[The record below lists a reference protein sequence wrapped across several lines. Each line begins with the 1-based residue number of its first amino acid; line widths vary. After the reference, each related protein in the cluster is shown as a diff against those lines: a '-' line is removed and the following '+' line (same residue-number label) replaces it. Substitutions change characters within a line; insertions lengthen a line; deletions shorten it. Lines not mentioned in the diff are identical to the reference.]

1 MKSAMKVGILI
12 AMSLAGS
19 SMAAATTPAT
29 TTTPAAKS
37 SAMASS
43 TMTPAAKTM
52 EKAKISEA
60 RASEIALRQ
69 VDKGTITRTS
79 LAKENGRLVYDFN
92 VKRPNQPGIE
102 NVVIDANTGKL
113 VSVKHMKA

>member
-19 SMAAATTPAT
+19 SMAAATPPAAT
-29 TTTPAAKS
+29 ATPAAKS
-37 SAMASS
+37 STMASS
-43 TMTPAAKTM
+43 TMTPTAKTI
-52 EKAKISEA
+52 EKAKISRA

-69 VDKGTITRTS
+69 VSNGTITRTV
-79 LAKENGRLVYDFN
+79 LAKKDGRLVYDFN
-92 VKRPNQPGIE
+92 VRRPNQSGIE
-102 NVVIDANTGKL
+102 KVVIDANTGKL